1 MKKFAIFLVTLLVLG
16 CFVSAASAN
25 DEGITISK
33 ASVLAKEGEVIQVT
47 AVGNP
52 TTGYVWSEPELSNG
66 LTLVLSDYTQLNP
79 GMIGKGGVFEWWVT
93 AERPGFY
100 LFETDYARMSGNPI
114 KSLQAVMIILPDVMT
129 IPSGLLSYYE
139 L

>member
-16 CFVSAASAN
+16 CFVSAAGAN
-25 DEGITISK
+25 DEGVIISK
-33 ASVLAKEGEVIQVT
+33 ASVLAKEGEVVQIT
-47 AVGNP
+47 AAGNP
-52 TTGYVWSEPELSNG
+52 TTGYVWSEPKLSNG
-66 LTLVLSDYTQLNP
+66 LTLVLSDYTQSKP
-79 GMIGKGGVFEWWVT
+79 GMIGTGGTFKWQVT
-93 AERPGFY
+93 AELPGFY

-114 KSLQAVMIILPDVMT
+114 KSLQAVLIVVPDVLN

>member
-16 CFVSAASAN
+16 CFVSAAGAN
-25 DEGITISK
+25 DEGVIISK

-52 TTGYVWSEPELSNG
+52 TTGYVWSEPKLSNG

-79 GMIGKGGVFEWWVT
+79 GMIGKGGVFEWWIT